1 MASEISLQRQELHYL
16 TIAYCHIFEGL
27 CGFLGTFFPIGNRK
41 YDKSYHDYDHYIRHS
56 YKMGLESLSKY
67 KCAALERKRKLYY
80 SDKLFNNIVGDEIFD
95 IYMKIINN
103 QDTFQRKFE
112 YGKKDDLKIKDDMVT
127 HIILYFLNWAPFIFQ
142 DLNLLLSQYSCM
154 PKANKNLIKAT
165 AFYASAVKGLIYA
178 NSLKLIT
185 DLLSNDVMYLFYT
198 KGNKEYS
205 GKIPDYFFNVFYNP
219 AKKWLED
226 KELYLKGSPQA
237 TETLYNSI
245 VNDHSL
251 EAFYNYFAKA
261 IVTNDDIRMSQVY
274 ARQAEFHGR
283 MRRKTTYKNDYYDY
297 LSREFK
303 ELKNNIINETKDAE
317 TYYHK
322 TSISEL
328 YDCMPDFDLSKQE
341 ITKEMNEVLSFEE
354 DNKIKPT
361 VFKDQKTNNTST
373 SSTTSNKKTTVVVK
387 EKKSLFRKIKN
398 HFYKSDFDKELSKE
412 RKAKKREYRA
422 SLKRDRKKF
431 SFHFDLEGG
440 NLLGSLGI
448 GATML
453 VIAGLLLIFR
463 KFGFSYCASFTN
475 KMCGLITSG
484 KTFFEPFFIVKF
496 VGTLLGKLFQNFVFV
511 LLAFVLW
518 PFIIIAF
525 VGGGAIDLLILI
537 LYYVAKF
544 ILLSI
549 FVLIL
554 FILFYA
560 SPAVLII
567 GSIIFS
573 VKYAQNS
580 GELNVLDYAI
590 LIVSICGTIAL
601 GVMYYV

>member
-16 TIAYCHIFEGL
+16 TIDYCHIFKGL

-41 YDKSYHDYDHYIRHS
+41 YAKSYHDYDYYIRHS
-56 YKMGLESLSKY
+56 YKTGLQSLSKY
-67 KCAALERKRKLYY
+67 KCAALEGKRKLYY
-80 SDKLFNNIVGDEIFD
+80 SDKILNNTVGDKFFD
-95 IYMKIINN
+95 IYMRIINN
-103 QDTFQRKFE
+103 QDIFQRKFE
-112 YGKKDDLKIKDDMVT
+112 YGKKDDLKIKDDMLN
-127 HIILYFLNWAPFIFQ
+127 HIIFYFLNYAPIIFK
-142 DLNLLLSQYSCM
+142 DLNYLLSQYSCM

-165 AFYASAVKGLIYA
+165 AFYAAAVKGLIYA

-185 DLLSNDVMYLFYT
+185 DSLDKENLFYI
-198 KGNKEYS
+198 KGSKYYY
-205 GKIPDYFFNVFYNP
+205 GRIPDYFFKAFYNP
-219 AKKWLED
+219 AKAWLED
-226 KELYLKGSPQA
+226 KELYLKGSPHA

-261 IVTNDDIRMSQVY
+261 VVTNDDIRMSQVY
-274 ARQAEFHGR
+274 SRHAEFLGR
-283 MRRKTTYKNDYYDY
+283 MHRKTNYRNDYYSY

-303 ELKNNIINETKDAE
+303 ELKNNIISETKDAE
-317 TYYHK
+317 TYYHN
-322 TSISEL
+322 TSISDL

-361 VFKDQKTNNTST
+361 VFKEQKTNNTST
-373 SSTTSNKKTTVVVK
+373 SSTTTSNKKTTVVVK

-412 RKAKKREYRA
+412 RKTKKREYRA
-422 SLKRDRKKF
+422 SLKRERKKF

-560 SPAVLII
+560 SPVVLII

-580 GELNVLDYAI
+580 GELNVLDYSI